1 MKIIVKKA
9 HEYADQ
15 HWREDGYPFFEE
27 YHQVF
32 SNNYQQK
39 FAELIVRE
47 CIGIL
52 ETEIELVKGYK
63 STACND
69 FDVRWHEGKIEHF
82 AKLVE
87 KNKKHFGVEE

>member
-1 MKIIVKKA
+1 MNERI
-9 HEYADQ
+9 
-15 HWREDGYPFFEE
+15 RELAE
-27 YHQVF
+27 QV
-32 SNNYQQK
+32 YGTQATEQEIK
-39 FAELIVRE
+39 LAELIVRE

-82 AKLVE
+82 VKLIE

>member
-1 MKIIVKKA
+1 MNERIEYLALLARQHAGELHPNNLDTENWAKVY
-9 HEYADQ
+9 HE
-15 HWREDGYPFFEE
+15 
-27 YHQVF
+27 
-32 SNNYQQK
+32 K

-69 FDVRWHEGKIEHF
+69 FDARWHEGKIEHF

-87 KNKKHFGVEE
+87 KSKEHFGVDE

>member
-1 MKIIVKKA
+1 MN
-9 HEYADQ
+9 EERF
-15 HWREDGYPFFEE
+15 RELARQAGVLIDWGEDIK
-27 YHQVF
+27 VGRWGIGG
-32 SNNYQQK
+32 NYKNMQK

-47 CIGIL
+47 GIGIL

-82 AKLVE
+82 AKLIE
-87 KNKKHFGVEE
+87 KNKKHFGVE

>member
-1 MKIIVKKA
+1 MKKRI
-9 HEYADQ
+9 
-15 HWREDGYPFFEE
+15 RELINEATSFKEGLIEGKYDIE
-27 YHQVF
+27 VF
-32 SNNYQQK
+32 DKEK

-47 CIGIL
+47 GIGIL

-87 KNKKHFGVEE
+87 KSKKHFGVEE

>member
-1 MKIIVKKA
+1 MSERI
-9 HEYADQ
+9 
-15 HWREDGYPFFEE
+15 RELAE
-27 YHQVF
+27 QV
-32 SNNYQQK
+32 YGTQATEQEIK
-39 FAELIVRE
+39 FAELIVKE
-47 CIGIL
+47 GIGIL

-82 AKLVE
+82 AKLIE